1 MEIIKMISKKDSKTD
16 NNKKL
21 NFDLTN
27 VLKSKLC
34 HSAHIYQGE
43 PCAE

>member
-1 MEIIKMISKKDSKTD
+1 MEIIKTTSKKDSKTD

-21 NFDLTN
+21 NFDLIIAI
-27 VLKSKLC
+27 KSKLC